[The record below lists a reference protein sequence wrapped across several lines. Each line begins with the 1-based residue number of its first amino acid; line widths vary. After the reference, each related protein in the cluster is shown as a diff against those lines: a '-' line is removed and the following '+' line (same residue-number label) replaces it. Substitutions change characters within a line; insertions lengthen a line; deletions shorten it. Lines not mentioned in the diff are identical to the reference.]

1 MFPSLILFCLALCP
15 PFSTLSLRH
24 ASGPSSSHPSMHVKS
39 STSLLPPKA
48 TASSAA
54 LGSSMH
60 TFSSQS
66 FFPAPEEEGSADVQ
80 QLTGSI
86 NEAAGLT
93 PQFESSVAPS
103 HSHIDSSM
111 AGSETSVLRD
121 QSPFQASRQSQD
133 KETGSGGVL
142 LQDTGRLLDHMEE
155 QLSTVGDSAVGLKV
169 PDVGRSDGPL
179 LDSTLDLRQSQVDV
193 SGSTNTLSAAFSS
206 RCVCV
211 CVCVSSS
218 REKDQF
224 QLPTDG

>member
-1 MFPSLILFCLALCP
+1 
-15 PFSTLSLRH
+15 
-24 ASGPSSSHPSMHVKS
+24 MHVKS

-48 TASSAA
+48 DASSAA
-54 LGSSMH
+54 LGSSSMH

-66 FFPAPEEEGSADVQ
+66 FFPEPEGLIEAEEEGSADVQ

-111 AGSETSVLRD
+111 AGSETSILRD

-142 LQDTGRLLDHMEE
+142 LQDAGRLLDHMEE
-155 QLSTVGDSAVGLKV
+155 QLSTMGDSAVGLKV

-179 LDSTLDLRQSQVDV
+179 LDSTLDLHQSQVDV

-211 CVCVSSS
+211 CVFLEVVRKVNFSYP
-218 REKDQF
+218 RMGKNEKEGNMH
-224 QLPTDG
+224 T